1 MANDSLIPNIVVK
14 EKIEEK
20 VRTDNE
26 TKVVNSETKPNCIE
40 QVNTLFKQLTQALID
55 TGNTNETHLP
65 ELILRDLNQIC
76 SRLDDRKYCSAYD
89 ALDTF
94 KIMLKNYIRLL
105 DTDSFVNVIAHH
117 YALANN
123 SLLRSLLAITRQY
136 DISILVQ
143 EMTRKTQQ
151 QIFFS
156 LFDLLNTSARIVSF
170 LQSKS
175 SKTTNNS
182 DVNQTVANACGSVLY
197 AILEILIKLRAQMTG
212 NNLEKYQNT
221 LFASFIIFLDEYFMI
236 KKCSRL
242 KELQNDRLITTMLSF
257 ICNTADQTSTIPILI
272 YANCPQACLRW
283 ISLSYLNIDE
293 YCSLICI
300 LHNIARHDDGVIILN
315 KYECAKILREF
326 KSQMLDGKLDFII
339 DNKIY
344 TDMRV
349 LYYMTLALVLD
360 SDELRGDSVNNDIIS
375 YLLSITIA
383 ASKSWKF
390 RYEVF
395 HISELLIVL
404 MKLCVNDVIIDYIL
418 RHNEILTIFCTI
430 LDKFLT
436 IVNNKK
442 AGDDGIGIDV
452 LTIMALANILW
463 SISFQNRYRNELI
476 KNIELIKRLEKF
488 HATGLPGKVLANS
501 YIPHRMSSLTKVIHG
516 IWENLS
522 PSVKRVIKSSTSSSS
537 NRSVQS
543 LMISYS
549 HANIRFCRQLYD
561 MLIKD
566 PTLSVWI
573 DFNNCKSRD
582 IWEEIAHA
590 IEQSDCILFLM
601 SKEYFNS
608 KSCRQEVAYVTDTL
622 KKTFIP
628 IYIDADYKATGWLGI
643 RIAGSKYIRFG
654 KNDFMNTCK
663 DLLSIINKHR
673 STTIPTHHDI
683 TQDGNN

>member
-1 MANDSLIPNIVVK
+1 
-14 EKIEEK
+14 
-20 VRTDNE
+20 
-26 TKVVNSETKPNCIE
+26 VNSETKPNCIE

-197 AILEILIKLRAQMTG
+197 AILEILIILRAQMTG

-257 ICNTADQTSTIPILI
+257 ICNTADQTSIIPILI

-293 YCSLICI
+293 YRSLIFI

-315 KYECAKILREF
+315 KYECAKILLEF

-390 RYEVF
+390 RYE
-395 HISELLIVL
+395 
-404 MKLCVNDVIIDYIL
+404 
-418 RHNEILTIFCTI
+418 
-430 LDKFLT
+430 
-436 IVNNKK
+436 
-442 AGDDGIGIDV
+442 
-452 LTIMALANILW
+452 
-463 SISFQNRYRNELI
+463 NRYRNELI